1 MLKED
6 TLENYKKSHEI
17 KWANELPE
25 GCPPENI
32 LIPSDQEMYR
42 LTLEA
47 DKVTEADFIPYLEQ
61 YKEKKYSVPQRIMA
75 AGLSVFSSYA
85 PTLTQKIPTL
95 KKFKGVAKLLLN
107 PQDGV
112 LAKTGGENHYTWWR
126 STSFDINSAEIIKK
140 DEDA

>member
-17 KWANELPE
+17 EWANELPE

-61 YKEKKYSVPQRIMA
+61 YKERKYSAPQKIMA
-75 AGLSVFSSYA
+75 AGLSVFCSYD

-140 DEDA
+140 DEGA

>member
-17 KWANELPE
+17 EWANELPE

-61 YKEKKYSVPQRIMA
+61 YKERKYSAPQKSWLQGFLFSVPT
-75 AGLSVFSSYA
+75 
-85 PTLTQKIPTL
+85 TLPLRKRY
-95 KKFKGVAKLLLN
+95 LLL
-107 PQDGV
+107 
-112 LAKTGGENHYTWWR
+112 R
-126 STSFDINSAEIIKK
+126 NSKE
-140 DEDA
+140 

>member
-17 KWANELPE
+17 EWANELPE

-61 YKEKKYSVPQRIMA
+61 YKERKYSAPQKIMA
-75 AGLSVFSSYA
+75 AGLSVFCSYD

>member
-17 KWANELPE
+17 EWANELPE

-61 YKEKKYSVPQRIMA
+61 YKEKKYSAPLKIMA
-75 AGLSVFSSYA
+75 AGLSLFSSYDPA
-85 PTLTQKIPTL
+85 LTQKIPAL
-95 KKFKGVAKLLLN
+95 KKYKGVAKLLLN

>member
-17 KWANELPE
+17 EWANELPE

-47 DKVTEADFIPYLEQ
+47 DKVTEADFIPYLEK
-61 YKEKKYSVPQRIMA
+61 YKERKYSAPLKIMA
-75 AGLSVFSSYA
+75 AGLSLFSSYDPA
-85 PTLTQKIPTL
+85 LTQKIPTL